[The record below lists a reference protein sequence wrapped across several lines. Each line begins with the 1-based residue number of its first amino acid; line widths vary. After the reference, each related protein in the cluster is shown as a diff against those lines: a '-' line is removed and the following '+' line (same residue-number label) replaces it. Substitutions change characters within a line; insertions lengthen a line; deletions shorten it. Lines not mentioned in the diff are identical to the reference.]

1 MPRARAIETMA
12 TPMFR
17 IFRCFIISIS
27 DIRPE
32 GLLLEVSSA
41 KSDGDDDDDGPLEMD
56 TTSPN
61 LAAEEPGRIGVTSPN
76 FASVVFDRALVTD
89 KSSSSAFPEVSESS

>member
-1 MPRARAIETMA
+1 MA

-32 GLLLEVSSA
+32 DLLLEVSSA
-41 KSDGDDDDDGPLEMD
+41 NSDDDDDDDDGPLEMD

-89 KSSSSAFPEVSESS
+89 ESSSSAFPEVSESS

>member
-1 MPRARAIETMA
+1 MPSARAIETMA

-27 DIRPE
+27 DISPE
-32 GLLLEVSSA
+32 DLLLEVSSA
-41 KSDGDDDDDGPLEMD
+41 NSDGDDDDDGPLEMD

-61 LAAEEPGRIGVTSPN
+61 LAAEEPGRIGVTS
-76 FASVVFDRALVTD
+76 FASVVFVRALVAD
-89 KSSSSAFPEVSESS
+89 ESSSSAYPEVSESS